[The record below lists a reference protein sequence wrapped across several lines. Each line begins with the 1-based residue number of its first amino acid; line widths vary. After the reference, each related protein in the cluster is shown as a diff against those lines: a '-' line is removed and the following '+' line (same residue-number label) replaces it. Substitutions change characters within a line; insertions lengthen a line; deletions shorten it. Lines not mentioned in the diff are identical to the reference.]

1 MSSVERITR
10 EFNESVKKLVDAYN
24 LRVSNI
30 RKGRIPI
37 RVINLQLNEV
47 RRNFNIAITAL
58 RVKFAHD
65 LKLVNSNQAN
75 QANQANQISYP
86 TYSSKNALLI
96 GINYDGQLAGCI
108 NDINNVC
115 DLLITNQGFNPLNI
129 HKISDDMFI
138 KPTRDV
144 ILSLFTAFIQNAKN
158 DEMLFFAFSGHGSYT
173 IDLNGDEIDG
183 RDELIVASDFKRITD
198 DELSDIIRSRLNT
211 SNVFFA
217 LFDSC
222 FSGTVL
228 DLKYHY
234 FNSSNNNELTIE
246 NNSTETTGTII
257 MISGCSDTQTSAD
270 AYIDKTSQGAMTWS
284 FIKSIKNAPNK
295 DTFTWSEL
303 IMSMRR
309 LLSDGKFTQLPQLS
323 SNKFIDV
330 NKPVFKRQ

>member
-1 MSSVERITR
+1 MASAESITR
-10 EFNESVKKLVDAYN
+10 DFNESVKRVIYAYN

-30 RKGRIPI
+30 RKSRIPI
-37 RVINLQLNEV
+37 RVINVQLNELT
-47 RRNFNIAITAL
+47 RNFNIAITAL
-58 RVKFAHD
+58 RLKFARD

-75 QANQANQISYP
+75 QAIQISYP
-86 TYSSKNALLI
+86 TYSAKNALLI

-115 DLLITNQGFNPLNI
+115 DLLISNQGFNPLNI

-138 KPTRDV
+138 KPTRNV

-198 DELSDIIRSRLNT
+198 DELSDIIRSKLNI

-234 FNSSNNNELTIE
+234 FNSSNHNELTIE

-270 AYIDKTSQGAMTWS
+270 AYIDKTNQGAMTWS
-284 FIKSIKNAPNK
+284 FIKSIKDAPNK

-323 SNKFIDV
+323 SNRFIDV
-330 NKPVFKRQ
+330 NNPVFKRQ

>member
-1 MSSVERITR
+1 MASVESITR
-10 EFNESVKKLVDAYN
+10 EFNESVKKLVDIYN
-24 LRVSNI
+24 LRLSNI
-30 RKGRIPI
+30 KKSRILI
-37 RVINLQLNEV
+37 RVKNVQINELTRRFNVDINL
-47 RRNFNIAITAL
+47 L
-58 RVKFAHD
+58 RGKFARD
-65 LKLVNSNQAN
+65 LKLFNSNQAI
-75 QANQANQISYP
+75 QIAFP
-86 TYSSKNALLI
+86 PYSAKNALLI

-138 KPTRDV
+138 KPTRAV
-144 ILSLFTAFIQNAKN
+144 ILSLFTEFIQNAKN

-198 DELSDIIRSRLNT
+198 DELSDIIRSKLNT
-211 SNVFFA
+211 STVFFA

-246 NNSTETTGTII
+246 NDSVETSGTII

-270 AYIDKTSQGAMTWS
+270 AYIDKTNQGAMTWS
-284 FIKSIKNAPNK
+284 FIQSIKTAPNK

-303 IMSMRR
+303 ILSMRK
-309 LLSDGKFTQLPQLS
+309 LLSGSKFTQLPQLS
-323 SNKFIDV
+323 SNRFIDV